1 MLEEEEEEEE
11 EEVKVGSSHS
21 KEQSQSNGLG
31 ERRPGWT
38 PAMIHQADSA
48 MFRGQLWQWSG
59 WSSSWIEKQRT
70 FCTLLSQEKWK
81 NFGNSML
88 WKASFI
94 HFGPSL
100 SADWRILWRLWI
112 NSANLYNVY
121 KLWVLVYLKWCS
133 QWPQSASFRVEATFL
148 FYSTSGGHWNH
159 HHHDCTQCL
168 SLSPF
173 HKPLPPGPDP
183 IGEKNRP
190 RRRRA
195 VDK

>member
-1 MLEEEEEEEE
+1 
-11 EEVKVGSSHS
+11 
-21 KEQSQSNGLG
+21 
-31 ERRPGWT
+31 
-38 PAMIHQADSA
+38 

-195 VDK
+195 AVKLQLYPVFISIPIP